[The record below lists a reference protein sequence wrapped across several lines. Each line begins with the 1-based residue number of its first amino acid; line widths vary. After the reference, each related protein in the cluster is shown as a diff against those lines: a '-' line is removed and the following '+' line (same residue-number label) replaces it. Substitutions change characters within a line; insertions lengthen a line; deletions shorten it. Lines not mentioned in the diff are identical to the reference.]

1 MRDLEKSRGA
11 NLLFPVVQ
19 RGDKH
24 AWESHYE
31 RTASDLKVP
40 IDPKQLNNLK
50 FRGRILRLA
59 EQIDQKH
66 LARIRNPREG
76 SGYAKLTEKQRAELI
91 AGIQAIDAA
100 SKVRVL
106 APASVKA
113 NSIIEVT
120 VEAEGGAGPV
130 VGLALVDAA
139 HRWQARPAPAAG
151 WQVLDVP
158 RVIGPDDKDQ
168 TRFTQGRAPG
178 LAPGISYVNVY
189 GLGPDVS
196 QGRFDK
202 VRVIY
207 QLRAPSQPGTVPL
220 GAVFLYGTE
229 KAAPHGTVETLR
241 GIAPV
246 GGRNSASGRVKFS
259 PVLKIEVQ

>member
-1 MRDLEKSRGA
+1 MVLSSLLLLLLAFPAGA
-11 NLLFPVVQ
+11 YAYPGGTPGFVTDVAPFCSGCHSSASEAQLAGAPP
-19 RGDKH
+19 
-24 AWESHYE
+24 E
-31 RTASDLKVP
+31 RV
-40 IDPKQLNNLK
+40 
-50 FRGRILRLA
+50 LA

-76 SGYAKLTEKQRAELI
+76 SGYANLTEKQRAELI

-158 RVIGPDDKDQ
+158 RVIGPDGKDQ

-207 QLRAPSQPGTVPL
+207 QLRAPSQPGSVPL

-229 KAAPHGTVETLR
+229 KAAVNLYFEFFGHYISP
-241 GIAPV
+241 IAKP
-246 GGRNSASGRVKFS
+246 GWDLHWLPYQSLFASSRH
-259 PVLKIEVQ
+259 